1 MIFPKK
7 NMMNYSPSSIILPWR
22 GKPSWRLVDF
32 FRKNPVTTW
41 RRLDLST
48 CKGSSHPSSKV
59 KSTESMAIFLRHET
73 RHRISLPKKWLV
85 GEVGGLKKCWKS
97 SFWKIWLRHSG
108 YFTIISISR
117 MVSWGVH
124 VVTQDMAISYNYL
137 LGGWK
142 STLGKRLEIVT

>member
-1 MIFPKK
+1 MIFQKKKHDELFTIQHHPAMTRETFMTTCRFFSKKSSDDLTTTWLVDLQGIQPSIIQGQVHGIHGHIPETRDTSQDIPPKK
-7 NMMNYSPSSIILPWR
+7 
-22 GKPSWRLVDF
+22 
-32 FRKNPVTTW
+32 
-41 RRLDLST
+41 
-48 CKGSSHPSSKV
+48 
-59 KSTESMAIFLRHET
+59 MAG
-73 RHRISLPKKWLV
+73 WW
-85 GEVGGLKKCWKS
+85 GWWLKKCWKS

-142 STLGKRLEIVT
+142 STLGKRLERVT